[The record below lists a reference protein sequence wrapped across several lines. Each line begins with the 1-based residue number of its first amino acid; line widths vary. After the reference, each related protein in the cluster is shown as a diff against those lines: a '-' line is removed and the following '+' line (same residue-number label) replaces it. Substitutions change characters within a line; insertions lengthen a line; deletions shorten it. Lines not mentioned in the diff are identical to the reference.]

1 MIRPFAEDD
10 AEAAA
15 ALLAEHSPWLWTAAG
30 LRHRDAKLPA
40 RARRA
45 TWVAEVDGPIVGW
58 GEAEFDWTAERD
70 DIGQVFVLVHSS
82 HRRRGIGQ
90 ELFGLAT
97 GHLTDHGATELR
109 TWSFADGKPFLEQ
122 RGFTPAREE
131 RLSALDPRT
140 IDTSALDDL
149 PPGFRVTTL
158 GDLDDRRREVYAL
171 FAEALEDVPADHP
184 ERRLSF
190 EEFEEETLEDPD
202 LSRGGSAIVLDGDR
216 PVALSFVGVDDAR
229 GFAEQHLTG
238 TARSHRRRGLARVA
252 KLAVVRWCAGA
263 GVTRLLTGN
272 DSTNAAMLAL
282 NDALGFRPFATETEW
297 VKPNP

>member
-1 MIRPFAEDD
+1 MIRPFADDD
-10 AEAAA
+10 ADAAA
-15 ALLAEHSPWLWTAAG
+15 ALLAAHSPWLTTAPG
-30 LRHRDAKLPA
+30 LLHRKEKLPP

-45 TWVAEVDGPIVGW
+45 TWVAEVEGAIVGW
-58 GEAEFDWTAERD
+58 GEAEFDWTAERP
-70 DIGQVFVLVHSS
+70 DIGQVWVLVDPT
-82 HRRRGIGQ
+82 HRGSGIGG
-90 ELFGLAT
+90 ELFRLAT
-97 GHLTDHGATELR
+97 GHVTAHGATELR
-109 TWSFADGKPFLEQ
+109 TWSFTAGDAFLER
-122 RGFTPAREE
+122 RGFARAREE

-140 IDTSALDDL
+140 IDTSELGEL
-149 PPGFRVTTL
+149 PTGIRLVTL
-158 GDLDDRRREVYAL
+158 GELDGRRRDVYEL

-184 ERRLSF
+184 ERRFSF
-190 EEFEEETLEDPD
+190 DEFEEETLADPD
-202 LSRGGSAIVLDGDR
+202 LSSDGSAVVLEVDR
-216 PVALSFVGVDDAR
+216 PVALSFVGVDAAR

-238 TARSHRRRGLARVA
+238 TARSHRRRGLARLA